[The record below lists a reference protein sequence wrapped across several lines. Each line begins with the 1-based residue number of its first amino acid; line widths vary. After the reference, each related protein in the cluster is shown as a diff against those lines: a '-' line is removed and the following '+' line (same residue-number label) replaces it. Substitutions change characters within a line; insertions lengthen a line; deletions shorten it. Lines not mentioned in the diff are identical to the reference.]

1 MDLWR
6 AAYPAVNIETEI
18 QRAAAWQ
25 VANPQNRKQNYRR
38 FLTNWFA
45 RAQEKA
51 RPGVKAAP
59 SNPYRSVT

>member
-25 VANPQNRKQNYRR
+25 VANPKNTKKNYRR
-38 FLTNWFA
+38 FLANWFS

-51 RPGVKAAP
+51 RPAQARPV
-59 SNPYRSVT
+59 NPYRSAT